1 MIDRTHPLSL
11 TKQAEAAGISR
22 GSVYYLPKPV
32 SESDLA
38 LMRRIDELHL
48 EHPFAG
54 ARMLR
59 DLLRQD
65 GIHAGRKHVR
75 TLMRRMGI
83 EALYRKPN
91 TSKRHPGHTI
101 YPYLLRGLTI
111 ERANQVWATDI
122 TYIPMAKGFVYL
134 AAVMDWHT
142 RKVLA
147 WRVSISLETSFCVD
161 VLEEALQRY
170 GKPEIFNTDQGTQ
183 FTSEAFTRV
192 LKDNGIAISMDGKGC
207 WRDNVFVERLWKSVK
222 YEEVY
227 LRAYESVSHAK
238 ASLDKYFDFYN
249 TRRPHSKLARRT
261 PDLVYFTALPLPKAA

>member
-101 YPYLLRGLTI
+101 
-111 ERANQVWATDI
+111 
-122 TYIPMAKGFVYL
+122 
-134 AAVMDWHT
+134 
-142 RKVLA
+142 
-147 WRVSISLETSFCVD
+147 
-161 VLEEALQRY
+161 
-170 GKPEIFNTDQGTQ
+170 
-183 FTSEAFTRV
+183 
-192 LKDNGIAISMDGKGC
+192 
-207 WRDNVFVERLWKSVK
+207 
-222 YEEVY
+222 
-227 LRAYESVSHAK
+227 
-238 ASLDKYFDFYN
+238 
-249 TRRPHSKLARRT
+249 
-261 PDLVYFTALPLPKAA
+261 